1 MCISINDRFT
11 EYFVIFL
18 LQARKLEDH
27 KQKYERLFRER
38 DLKERQEKAK
48 KVREEHVKAAREQED
63 RPSMPEDDEPGMGD
77 FFKMMND
84 PDIAAAFQVN
94 SLSHCSRD
102 EIRQLN
108 KYLEIILI

>member
-1 MCISINDRFT
+1 
-11 EYFVIFL
+11 L

-48 KVREEHVKAAREQED
+48 RVREEHVKAAREQQD

-94 SLSHCSRD
+94 SLSFCSRY
-102 EIRQLN
+102 ELPE
-108 KYLEIILI
+108 LLLFLS